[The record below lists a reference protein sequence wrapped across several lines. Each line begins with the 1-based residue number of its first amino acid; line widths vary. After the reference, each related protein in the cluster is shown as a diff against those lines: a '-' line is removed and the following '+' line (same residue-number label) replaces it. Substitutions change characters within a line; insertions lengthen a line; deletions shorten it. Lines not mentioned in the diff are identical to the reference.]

1 MKKQLIRLDDQVPA
15 EFHPLLAQ
23 AKAVYDSSSSP
34 QAKVYFI
41 DGDGGYFLKRA
52 PKGSLQREVDAT
64 DYFFKKNLAPEVLGY
79 ISEEEDWMLTAKVD
93 GEDTSSPIYLANPK
107 RLCQVLAESM
117 RKLHSID
124 AADCPIVDNVDRY
137 LENVYKGYR
146 QGNFEKKYLSSQQEE
161 LGRDE
166 AFLRVQEIDPFLQ
179 KDELIHGDF
188 CLPNIIL
195 NDWQFQSF
203 IDCDSGGLGDRHI
216 DLYWTLWSLQRNL
229 GTDAY
234 RDYFL
239 DCYGREAINLALLE
253 AIACFEV
260 FG

>member
-1 MKKQLIRLDDQVPA
+1 MKKQHIRLDDQVPA

-161 LGRDE
+161 LEETR
-166 AFLRVQEIDPFLQ
+166 PFCECR
-179 KDELIHGDF
+179 KLIHF
-188 CLPNIIL
+188 YKKM
-195 NDWQFQSF
+195 S
-203 IDCDSGGLGDRHI
+203 
-216 DLYWTLWSLQRNL
+216 
-229 GTDAY
+229 
-234 RDYFL
+234 
-239 DCYGREAINLALLE
+239 
-253 AIACFEV
+253 
-260 FG
+260 

>member
-15 EFHPLLAQ
+15 EFHPLLVQ
-23 AKAVYDSSSSP
+23 ARAVYDSSSSP

-41 DGDGGYFLKRA
+41 EGEKEYFLKRA
-52 PKGSLQREVDAT
+52 PKGNLRREVDAT
-64 DYFFKKNLAPEVLGY
+64 DYFFKKNLAPEVLAY
-79 ISEEEDWMLTAKVD
+79 VSEKEDWILTAKVD
-93 GEDTSSPIYLANPK
+93 GEDASSPVYLANPK
-107 RLCQVLAESM
+107 RLCQVLAKSM
-117 RKLHSID
+117 RQLHSIE

-137 LENVYKGYR
+137 LEAVYKGYR
-146 QGNFEKKYLSSQQEE
+146 QGNFEKKYLSSQQEG
-161 LGRDE
+161 LGREE
-166 AFLRVQEIDPFLQ
+166 AFQRVQEFAPLLQ
-179 KDELIHGDF
+179 KDRLIHGDF

-203 IDCDSGGLGDRHI
+203 IDCDCGGMGDRHI
-216 DLYWTLWSLQRNL
+216 DLYWALWSLKRNL

-239 DCYGREAINLALLE
+239 DCYGRETIDLALLE